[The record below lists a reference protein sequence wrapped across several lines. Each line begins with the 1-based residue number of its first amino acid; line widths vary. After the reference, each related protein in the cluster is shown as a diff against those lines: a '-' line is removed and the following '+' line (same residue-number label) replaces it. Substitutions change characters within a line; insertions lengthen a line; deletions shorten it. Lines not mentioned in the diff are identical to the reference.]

1 MAHPDPEPESTPG
14 PDTEP
19 APAAPEAETGS
30 EAVPEPEAETETEGE
45 TEDGTEGDAKGEAE
59 VEETAE
65 ARQQRTIIR
74 FLWSCSWLTVLTGVF
89 LLSGVLQTI
98 QTYGALAWLG
108 AVVAV
113 LCLAALIAAYVA
125 CARGKLTLRT
135 RLLGPFD
142 LFQLSTLV
150 MVIAVICGLLI
161 PSSNTAALALLLPWA
176 LTYWMYGLDRA
187 KAPTT

>member
-1 MAHPDPEPESTPG
+1 MAHPDPEPESMPG
-14 PDTEP
+14 TDTEP
-19 APAAPEAETGS
+19 SPAAEAGADAGSDAGPEA
-30 EAVPEPEAETETEGE
+30 
-45 TEDGTEGDAKGEAE
+45 K
-59 VEETAE
+59 VEESAE
-65 ARQQRTIIR
+65 AKQQRTIIR

-89 LLSGVLQTI
+89 LLSGMLQTYK
-98 QTYGALAWLG
+98 TYSALSWLG

-113 LCLAALIAAYVA
+113 LCLVALIATYGA

-142 LFQLSTLV
+142 LFQLSTV
-150 MVIAVICGLLI
+150 VVAIAVICGLLI

-187 KAPTT
+187 KTPAT

>member
-1 MAHPDPEPESTPG
+1 MAHPDPEPESKPG
-14 PDTEP
+14 PDIEP
-19 APAAPEAETGS
+19 APAAEAGS
-30 EAVPEPEAETETEGE
+30 DAGSDA
-45 TEDGTEGDAKGEAE
+45 GTAPEAE
-59 VEETAE
+59 VEESPE
-65 ARQQRTIIR
+65 AKQQRAITR

-89 LLSGVLQTI
+89 LLSGMLQTYK
-98 QTYGALAWLG
+98 TYSALAWLG

-113 LCLAALIAAYVA
+113 LCLLALIAAYVA

-135 RLLGPFD
+135 RLLGPVD
-142 LFQLSTLV
+142 LFQLSTV
-150 MVIAVICGLLI
+150 VVAIAVICGLLV

>member
-19 APAAPEAETGS
+19 TPAAEVEAD
-30 EAVPEPEAETETEGE
+30 EAKAEP
-45 TEDGTEGDAKGEAE
+45 EAE
-59 VEETAE
+59 VEESAE
-65 ARQQRTIIR
+65 AKRERTIIR
-74 FLWSCSWLTVLTGVF
+74 FLWSCSWLTALAGVF
-89 LLSGVLQTI
+89 LLSGMLQTYK
-98 QTYGALAWLG
+98 TYSALAWLG

-113 LCLAALIAAYVA
+113 LCVVALIAAYVA

-135 RLLGPFD
+135 RLLGPMD

-150 MVIAVICGLLI
+150 MVVAVICGLLV

-176 LTYWMYGLDRA
+176 LTYWMYGLDRTKTPPA
-187 KAPTT
+187 T

>member
-19 APAAPEAETGS
+19 AAAAEADAEAE
-30 EAVPEPEAETETEGE
+30 
-45 TEDGTEGDAKGEAE
+45 AK
-59 VEETAE
+59 VEESPE
-65 ARQQRTIIR
+65 EKQQRTIIR

-89 LLSGVLQTI
+89 LLSGVLQTYK
-98 QTYGALAWLG
+98 TYSALSWLG

-113 LCLAALIAAYVA
+113 LCLVALIAAYVA

-150 MVIAVICGLLI
+150 MVVAVICGLLI

-176 LTYWMYGLDRA
+176 LTYWMYGLDRT
-187 KAPTT
+187 KTPTT

>member
-19 APAAPEAETGS
+19 SPAAEAEARSEVGS
-30 EAVPEPEAETETEGE
+30 EAGSDAGSDAGSEAGR
-45 TEDGTEGDAKGEAE
+45 EAE
-59 VEETAE
+59 VEESAE
-65 ARQQRTIIR
+65 AKQQQTIIR

-89 LLSGVLQTI
+89 LLSGMLQPYK
-98 QTYGALAWLG
+98 TYSALSWLG

-113 LCLAALIAAYVA
+113 LCLVVLIAAYVA
-125 CARGKLTLRT
+125 CARGKFTLRT

-142 LFQLSTLV
+142 LFQLSTV
-150 MVIAVICGLLI
+150 VVAIAVICGLLI

-176 LTYWMYGLDRA
+176 LTYWMYGLDRTQTPA
-187 KAPTT
+187 T

>member
-19 APAAPEAETGS
+19 AAAAEAEPSGSKAEADAEPGSAPEA
-30 EAVPEPEAETETEGE
+30 
-45 TEDGTEGDAKGEAE
+45 K
-59 VEETAE
+59 VEESAE
-65 ARQQRTIIR
+65 AKQQRTIIR

-89 LLSGVLQTI
+89 LLSGLLQTYK
-98 QTYGALAWLG
+98 TYSALAWLG

-113 LCLAALIAAYVA
+113 LCLVALIAAYVA
-125 CARGKLTLRT
+125 CARGKLALRT

-142 LFQLSTLV
+142 LFQLSTV
-150 MVIAVICGLLI
+150 VVAVAVICGLLI

-176 LTYWMYGLDRA
+176 LTYWMYGLDRTA
-187 KAPTT
+187 TPST